1 MRSDLAH
8 YQYRGARA
16 LVLLHEKEL
25 REFLAVWRR
34 AKAAGL
40 GLPATSDPDYAS
52 LEALLFHVLRAARGY
67 MTWMCESLG
76 LDDPGIEAPPPVERV
91 AAEADRYV
99 EHLLERWRLPL
110 AGLPEERFH
119 APEFRSRWGVLYC
132 VDAMLE
138 HAVVHPVRHAFQLR
152 ELLAGP
158 PSS

>member
-1 MRSDLAH
+1 MSTDLLD

-25 REFLAVWRR
+25 REFVVVWRR
-34 AKAAGL
+34 ARAAGL
-40 GLPATSDPDYAS
+40 PLPVTSDPDYAS

-76 LDDPGIEAPPPVERV
+76 LADPGIEPPPPVERV
-91 AAEADRYV
+91 AAEVDRYV

-152 ELLAGP
+152 ELLQGRE
-158 PSS
+158 SS